1 MVHRQN
7 CPQQSPPT
15 ISRHKKSPNN
25 ILHNKKFA
33 KLGTN
38 KQVMEV
44 EVVVGNLLGGKTSG
58 RDITE
63 SR

>member
-1 MVHRQN
+1 M
-7 CPQQSPPT
+7 

-38 KQVMEV
+38 KQVVEV